1 MDNVSIS
8 CKKML
13 VLLVICAFEGLQIC
27 AYVRACSNL
36 SMLLCACL
44 YMWACKL
51 PLVTLFKKD
60 MLELDTSLIYVSPW
74 CSTSVWSLAAHG
86 TDHAFML
93 YGKLIFAGSGNRCA
107 SEDNNEEAIFHNPGK
122 FVLYCPVSI
131 IHYLKSDLILYFI
144 EAVQFQLLQF
154 VFDNWYLWHIG
165 ISLRVQYIS
174 AIPKELCSWHHAFV
188 YWQWEALALL
198 LIGISVNQLKSLP
211 EGSRALGLPV
221 AAGAYLY
228 TLFFVSSD
236 FLNARTNC
244 LIF

>member
-1 MDNVSIS
+1 MDNVSVS

-131 IHYLKSDLILYFI
+131 IHYLKS
-144 EAVQFQLLQF
+144 EAVRFQLLQL
-154 VFDNWYLWHIG
+154 VFDNLCLWH
-165 ISLRVQYIS
+165 
-174 AIPKELCSWHHAFV
+174 
-188 YWQWEALALL
+188 
-198 LIGISVNQLKSLP
+198 
-211 EGSRALGLPV
+211 
-221 AAGAYLY
+221 
-228 TLFFVSSD
+228 
-236 FLNARTNC
+236 
-244 LIF
+244 